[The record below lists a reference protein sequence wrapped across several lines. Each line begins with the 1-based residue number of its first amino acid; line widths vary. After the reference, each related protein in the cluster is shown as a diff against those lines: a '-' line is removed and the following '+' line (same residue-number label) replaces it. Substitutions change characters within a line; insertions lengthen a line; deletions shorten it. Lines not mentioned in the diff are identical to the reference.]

1 MDKIAEEQRE
11 ITSRLLAAH
20 RDGRHFLVALHARHA
35 VGDGWTRITL
45 QNSGNA
51 LFVDR
56 HASRRFRELFLDYL
70 SYLGHANRFH
80 KDCIRLEE
88 DGSHGLLKGWVAG
101 EQQRNS
107 IGLCMAHGADDGK
120 SISSIRH
127 LQVGEKHVE
136 VFGRNKFQRF
146 VYGGGGDHFEPLA
159 FQDFLERGAGGVVGL
174 HEKDSIFLLY
184 VLV

>member
-1 MDKIAEEQRE
+1 MDKIAQEQRE
-11 ITSRLLAAH
+11 ITSTLLAAH
-20 RDGRHFLVALHARHA
+20 RDGRHFLVALHARHPL
-35 VGDGWTRITL
+35 GDGWTRITL

-80 KDCIRLEE
+80 KDFIHLEE
-88 DGSHGLLKGWVAG
+88 DGIRGLTKRWVAC

-107 IGLCMAHGADDGK
+107 IGLCVAHSADDGK

-136 VFGRNKFQRF
+136 VFGRNKIQRF
-146 VYGGGGDHFEPLA
+146 VYGGGGDHFKPLA
-159 FQDFLERGAGGVVGL
+159 IQPLRGNGPGTAPVL
-174 HEKDSIFLLY
+174 HGKRRAYLARD
-184 VLV
+184 